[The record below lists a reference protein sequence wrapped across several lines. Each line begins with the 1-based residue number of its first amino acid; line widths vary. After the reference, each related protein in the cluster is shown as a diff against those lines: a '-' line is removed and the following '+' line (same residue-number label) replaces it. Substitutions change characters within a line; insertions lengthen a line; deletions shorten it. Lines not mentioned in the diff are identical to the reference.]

1 MSTRMPT
8 SGLETDDALLD
19 FIFQN
24 PNSGNTLY
32 APTKTEEDDKAAS
45 TSPETILLMT
55 SDYVSAT
62 TTEQR
67 DEIIAT
73 RLSMTNDEMK
83 NSTARVG
90 MLVRLANSGP
100 TGLETSES
108 EFTDLLQK
116 HPYFVPALNS
126 RSQIT
131 QIRAAL
137 LAKSLAEKT
146 RGGVETT
153 ELEALQTEANRLLK
167 SSITDLHTAIA
178 IFEKQFPEY
187 QLFKTKPLEGV
198 KGENNMNIV
207 QPPKFFIQ
215 SLTQRGMGYDH
226 TGNREKAVSDLTFA
240 ANLGGAYARQQ
251 LVAMNPLA
259 QLNNETVAE
268 MMAQITN
275 PQPSS
280 K

>member
-24 PNSGNTLY
+24 PNSGSTLY
-32 APTKTEEDDKAAS
+32 APTKAEQDDKAIT
-45 TSPETILLMT
+45 TSPEIILLLT

-62 TTEQR
+62 STEKR

-73 RLSMTNDEMK
+73 RLSMTADEMK
-83 NSTARVG
+83 NLTARVG

-108 EFTDLLQK
+108 EFTDLLQQ
-116 HPYFVPALNS
+116 HPRFVPALNS

-146 RGGVETT
+146 RAGAETP
-153 ELEALQTEANRLLK
+153 ELEALQIETNRLLK
-167 SSITDLHTAIA
+167 SSITDLHTAIT
-178 IFEKQFPEY
+178 IFEEKFPEY

-198 KGENNMNIV
+198 KGENNTNVI

-226 TGNREKAVSDLTFA
+226 TGNREKAMADLTFA
-240 ANLGGAYARQQ
+240 ANLGGVYARQQ
-251 LVAMNPLA
+251 LVTMNPLA

-275 PQPSS
+275 PQPLS